1 MPIPGN
7 DLKAGWGVLRL
18 KPWHLAGVYASSIDA
33 EKMARVMGVGYVVK
47 YGDHRMNSQDFSY
60 SSEQSA

>member
-18 KPWHLAGVYASSIDA
+18 KPWHLAGVYASSLDA
-33 EKMARVMGVGYVVK
+33 EKMARTMGVGYVVK
-47 YGDHRMNSQDFSY
+47 YGDHRTGTQDFSY
-60 SSEQSA
+60 SSEASL